1 MREIVK
7 RCLAILICILFCLSG
22 CATQNAPAHPT
33 VQTESVEPTVQ
44 TVVNT
49 VAESQNDAESLAELS
64 GDILTGY
71 LNSLGLTEWEEA
83 FVLTGQGMDAREI
96 TVVKLTDE
104 AAAKTAAQ
112 CLEEHRQARIRDF
125 FGYAPE
131 QADLL
136 EQALVL
142 TQGNYAAF
150 LACTDG
156 VAAKAAFA
164 ACFDD
169 AVIEFIPLPS
179 AEVPEPTPEPA
190 PTLVPVPTSAPAPEP
205 SPVNPGLDISGF
217 PSYHQPGEVDMT
229 VYDNSAIVAAWQSG
243 DQSGLSEQERAILEV
258 CRTAFDAV
266 ITEGMT
272 DFEKELALHDWLM
285 AHGTYDDLSRDN
297 VAHIGR
303 PNNTDPYGMLVGGYG
318 ICLGFATTFQ
328 LLMDLAQVECI
339 TVVGAAFGSTADHA
353 WNLVRLDGEW
363 YGVDVTWNNSY
374 EDVGY
379 DSRFT
384 HNYFN
389 MTSETLRESDHQ
401 WDYLNTPE
409 ATGTRYCWNGT
420 GRLPD

>member
-1 MREIVK
+1 VK

-22 CATQNAPAHPT
+22 CSTQNAPAGPT
-33 VQTESVEPTVQ
+33 PGAVRMERSAADIAEIVAAGQNGGGLTV
-44 TVVNT
+44 
-49 VAESQNDAESLAELS
+49 LS
-64 GDILTGY
+64 DDVLTGF

-83 FVLTGQGMDAREI
+83 CVLTGQGMDAREI
-96 TVVKLTDE
+96 TVVKLADE

-142 TQGNYAAF
+142 TQGDLAAF
-150 LACTDG
+150 LACADMD
-156 VAAKAAFA
+156 AALASFA

-169 AVIEFIPLPS
+169 TVVEFIPLPS
-179 AEVPEPTPEPA
+179 AGISEPTPEPVPTPAPEPTPEPE
-190 PTLVPVPTSAPAPEP
+190 PVPDPTPEP
-205 SPVNPGLDISGF
+205 AVLNPDLDISGF
-217 PSYHQPGEVDMT
+217 PPYHQPGEVDMT
-229 VYDNSAIVAAWQSG
+229 VYDNSNIVQAWKSG
-243 DQSGLSEQERAILEV
+243 DQSGLSEPERAILAV
-258 CRTAFDAV
+258 CRIAFDDV
-266 ITEGMT
+266 IREGMT

-285 AHGTYDDLSRDN
+285 AHGKYDDLSRDN

-328 LLMDLAQVECI
+328 LLMDLAEVECI

-353 WNLVRLDGEW
+353 WNMVKLDGEW
-363 YGVDVTWNNSY
+363 YCVDVTWNNSY
-374 EDVGY
+374 EDIAGFIRSAY
-379 DSRFT
+379 R
-384 HNYFN
+384 YFN
-389 MTSETLRESDHQ
+389 VTSDLLRETDHQ

-409 ATGTRYCWNGT
+409 ATATRYQWAG
-420 GRLPD
+420 